1 MRRIKVA
8 LKLPK
13 GDLAVIAKA
22 KHIASCMTG
31 NAYVPSPPVLIATLE
46 SHIADAEA
54 AQVTAGTR
62 VRGAATAR
70 DQKLRVVLDDLEQL
84 RVYVETV
91 ANTHGPDAKAV
102 VVSCGMHVKQSAG
115 PSKALF
121 DVKQGKTSGSVRL
134 LALHP
139 GIRASFGWQYSV
151 DGEQWVD
158 AGETSA
164 AELERGGFTPGTEY
178 WFRFSTLTT
187 HGRSDWSDPLKLLVT

>member
-31 NAYVPSPPVLIATLE
+31 NAYVPAVTC
-46 SHIADAEA
+46 A
-54 AQVTAGTR
+54 AS
-62 VRGAATAR
+62 AR

-102 VVSCGMHVKQSAG
+102 IVSCGMHVKQSAG